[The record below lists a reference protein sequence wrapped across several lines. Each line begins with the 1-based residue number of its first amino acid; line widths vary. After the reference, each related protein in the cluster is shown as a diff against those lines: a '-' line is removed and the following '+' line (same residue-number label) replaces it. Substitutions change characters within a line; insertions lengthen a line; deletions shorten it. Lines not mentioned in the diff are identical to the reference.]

1 MKRLYLFLL
10 FVAVSIALPAQNLPY
25 YKKVV
30 KELSSAKYQG
40 RGYAKNGVRKA
51 GNYIDRQFRKVG
63 VNMIIPQSYSID
75 INTFPGDMRVALDGQ
90 KLVPGDE
97 FVMREYS
104 PGVHGTFP
112 LYFIDTLNYDPK
124 RVLEDLKKPEN
135 KGAFVVCD
143 FWFPY
148 RHREGF
154 AEMQSDTNCPNAGML
169 FTWDTPLKFYKAY
182 GEKVSEKPIIWA
194 AANAVK
200 PSAHTISASVDNE
213 FLENYQ
219 SDNIIACVQGER
231 HDSCFVVTAHYD
243 HLGNMGRKLYFP
255 GVNDNASG
263 TAALITLAQY
273 YVQHKPKF
281 DIYFIA
287 FSGEEANLRGSTYF
301 VEHPKIPLD
310 RICYLFNLDM
320 IGDNNP
326 IQYCEVS
333 ESGMG
338 GFAKME
344 QLNSQNH
351 YFKALNR
358 GELDGNSDHWP
369 FAEKG
374 VPCILFENESGDNFP
389 FYHTK
394 HDDWHHAYFDTYE
407 AIFKLIRD
415 YIEL

>member
-1 MKRLYLFLL
+1 
-10 FVAVSIALPAQNLPY
+10 
-25 YKKVV
+25 
-30 KELSSAKYQG
+30 
-40 RGYAKNGVRKA
+40 
-51 GNYIDRQFRKVG
+51 
-63 VNMIIPQSYSID
+63 
-75 INTFPGDMRVALDGQ
+75 
-90 KLVPGDE
+90 
-97 FVMREYS
+97 
-104 PGVHGTFP
+104 
-112 LYFIDTLNYDPK
+112 
-124 RVLEDLKKPEN
+124 
-135 KGAFVVCD
+135 
-143 FWFPY
+143 
-148 RHREGF
+148 
-154 AEMQSDTNCPNAGML
+154 
-169 FTWDTPLKFYKAY
+169 
-182 GEKVSEKPIIWA
+182 
-194 AANAVK
+194 
-200 PSAHTISASVDNE
+200 
-213 FLENYQ
+213 
-219 SDNIIACVQGER
+219 
-231 HDSCFVVTAHYD
+231 
-243 HLGNMGRKLYFP
+243 MGRKLYFP